1 MKNVQSVKLFVA
13 MVVTT
18 AFIFSFS
25 HFGVNAYERIFSTKE
40 GYAEGTTVGGVDISG
55 MSLEEALKVLKDSQ
69 KEWLQ
74 STSIKLKYK
83 EKTVDFATDLFT
95 FQFQESL
102 EKIHQGTDNSLIVS
116 LNQDDLI
123 GLLYSISPY
132 LIEEDVFSVN
142 KWNDSLIAIASQLDK
157 GNHELA
163 LQEYLVSQKE
173 EEVILT
179 DTTLEVKENKKN
191 VAKWVKQFPS
201 IKVGQEETVS
211 LLDIMGKQT
220 DSYSDTTLSMV
231 ATALHQLVLTT
242 NFTITERFISNQL
255 PNYAQL
261 GYEAKINQSKK
272 MDYRFYNPNAAVYQL
287 QFKMSGNKLY
297 ASIVGVPFLFKYDVV
312 LSDQQAF
319 KPKTVIRFDS
329 LLGFNEYRT
338 VSEGTDGLLIKVYR
352 LAKNDDGVE
361 VKKDLMSE
369 DFYPPINKVVASGLI
384 KEQETVIDT
393 DNVEDSLDLNDPS
406 DSEENIKEEE
416 ADTDNPTTDNPPQTE
431 SDNQHVKED
440 EDKEETP
447 QAVIEK

>member
-1 MKNVQSVKLFVA
+1 MKNVQAVKLFIA
-13 MVVTT
+13 IAITT

-25 HFGVNAYERIFSTKE
+25 HFGVKAYERIFSTKQ
-40 GYAEGTTVGGVDISG
+40 GYEEGTTVGGIDISG
-55 MSLEEALKVLKDSQ
+55 MSLEEALKALKDSQ
-69 KEWLQ
+69 EEWIQ
-74 STSIKLKYK
+74 AVSIKLNYK
-83 EKTVDFATDLFT
+83 EKTIDFATDLFT

-102 EKIHQGTDNSLIVS
+102 EKIHQGTDNALIVS

-132 LIEEDVFSVN
+132 LVEEDVFYVN
-142 KWNDSLIAIASQLDK
+142 KWSDSLIAIASQLDK

-163 LQEYLVSQKE
+163 LQDYLVSQKE
-173 EEVILT
+173 EEVILV
-179 DTTLEVKENKKN
+179 DTTLDVQENKKN

-201 IKVGQEETVS
+201 IEVGQEATVS

-231 ATALHQLVLTT
+231 ATAFHQLVLAT

-255 PNYAQL
+255 PNYAPL

-272 MDYRFYNPNAAVYQL
+272 MDYRFYNPNAAAYQL

-297 ASIVGVPFLFKYDVV
+297 ASVVGVPFLFKYDVV
-312 LSDQQAF
+312 LSNQEAF
-319 KPKTVIRFDS
+319 KPKTVIQFDS
-329 LLGFNEYRT
+329 LLEFNEYRT
-338 VSEGTDGLLIKVYR
+338 ITEGTDGLLIKVYR
-352 LAKNDDGVE
+352 LAKNEDGVE

-393 DNVEDSLDLNDPS
+393 DNVEDLTDLNDPS
-406 DSEENIKEEE
+406 DSGENIKEEE
-416 ADTDNPTTDNPPQTE
+416 KDSNNQTTENPSQTE
-431 SDNQHVKED
+431 SNNQDLKEN
-440 EDKEETP
+440 KEETP
-447 QAVIEK
+447 QAEIEK

>member
-1 MKNVQSVKLFVA
+1 MKNVQGVKLFVA
-13 MVVTT
+13 IVATT
-18 AFIFSFS
+18 AFIFCFS
-25 HFGVNAYERIFSTKE
+25 HFGVNAYERIFSSKE
-40 GYAEGTTVGGVDISG
+40 GYAEGTTLGGVDISG
-55 MSLEEALKVLKDSQ
+55 MSLEEALQVLKATQ
-69 KEWLQ
+69 EEWLQ

-83 EKTVDFATDLFT
+83 EKTVDFDTDLFT
-95 FQFQESL
+95 FQFHESL
-102 EKIHQGTDNSLIVS
+102 EKMHQGTDNSVVVS

-132 LIEEDVFSVN
+132 LIEEDVFYVN
-142 KWNDSLIAIASQLDK
+142 KWSDSLIAIASQLDK
-157 GNHELA
+157 GKHELA

-173 EEVILT
+173 EEVILA
-179 DTTLEVKENKKN
+179 DTTLDVKENKKN

-201 IKVGQEETVS
+201 IEVGQEDTVS
-211 LLDIMGKQT
+211 LLDIIGKQA

-231 ATALHQLVLTT
+231 ATALHQIVLAT
-242 NFTITERFISNQL
+242 NFSITERFISNQL

-312 LSDQQAF
+312 LSDQEAF

-338 VSEGTDGLLIKVYR
+338 IAEGTDGFLIKVYR
-352 LAKNDDGVE
+352 LAKNEDGVE

-369 DFYPPINKVVASGLI
+369 DFYPPINKVIASGLI

-393 DNVEDSLDLNDPS
+393 DNVEDSIDLNDHS
-406 DSEENIKEEE
+406 DSEENINKGEKESN
-416 ADTDNPTTDNPPQTE
+416 NPTTENPPQTE
-431 SDNQHVKED
+431 SDQNLKED
-440 EDKEETP
+440 DGETP
-447 QAVIEK
+447 QAEIEK